1 MANFVQNGGTMK
13 TYENSKIPRLF
24 ELMAENGI
32 KASHLTRDLSISS
45 GNISDWKRGKAS
57 PTKPTLVLIAKY
69 LNTTPE
75 YILGETDVK
84 QNSEPKNEQKKDPAQ
99 MSREEKISYIMQKYS
114 QMPEE
119 DRKAL
124 EQFADY
130 LLEKREKTPP
140 DDSADR

>member
-1 MANFVQNGGTMK
+1 MYEVFEQLLQKFGVTTADVCKATGIGQSTMSNWK
-13 TYENSKIPRLF
+13 SRRNL
-24 ELMAENGI
+24 
-32 KASHLTRDLSISS
+32 IS
-45 GNISDWKRGKAS
+45 GKNAQ
-57 PTKPTLVLIAKY
+57 LIADY
-69 LNTTPE
+69 FGVTPE
-75 YILGETDVK
+75 SLLAE
-84 QNSEPKNEQKKDPAQ
+84 NEQKKDPAQ

-140 DDSADR
+140 DDSAGR

>member
-1 MANFVQNGGTMK
+1 MFKENFERLCAKKGKSPSAVCDEIGLSRTM
-13 TYENSKIPRLF
+13 YSKWDNESVPRKVTL
-24 ELMAENGI
+24 I
-32 KASHLTRDLSISS
+32 K
-45 GNISDWKRGKAS
+45 
-57 PTKPTLVLIAKY
+57 IADY
-69 LNTTPE
+69 FGVTPE
-75 YILGETDVK
+75 SLVAE
-84 QNSEPKNEQKKDPAQ
+84 NEQKKDPAQ